1 MPDRDRPLSRL
12 LDYYYCEQQALAA
25 RVNQRPAGEAL
36 SDPACYTA
44 VHDLA
49 HEQARTLG
57 EQVDR
62 AGQTHVAH
70 TLQQH
75 PLEHEMLLQSAFIR
89 HALEKPRG
97 DAGDMDLMRMIC
109 TFEDHGET
117 NFAVLENRVYLN
129 LPAAEAVR
137 QRVASLFEWFKEL
150 PDGSRVLNLACGPAV
165 EVDEYIRQQPGRA
178 LHFELLD
185 HDWQTVRYVRQRID
199 PRRAECRLGNAL
211 QIIRGNYQTVLPRH
225 AFMAT
230 CDPERD
236 FRGWRTYLTPLKY
249 TRGTLRPASY
259 DLVYSTGLF
268 DYIKTFP
275 GDKTKGTVAL
285 TRRLFDLVKPG
296 GTLIVGNY
304 LAQSASNPHLRPHR
318 LMMELYSDWYLF
330 YRTPEEI
337 IDFLADLPVNGYSVQ
352 LTHEYFGQNQQ
363 TERGAIGFLI
373 INKN

>member
-1 MPDRDRPLSRL
+1 MPNHNQALSRL
-12 LDYYYCEQQALAA
+12 LDYYHCEQQALAA
-25 RVNQRPAGEAL
+25 RVNRLPAGEAL

-49 HEQARTLG
+49 HEQARVLG

-75 PLEHEMLLQSAFIR
+75 PLEHDMLLQSAFIR

-97 DAGDMDLMRMIC
+97 YAGDMDLMRMIC
-109 TFEDHGET
+109 TSEDHGET

-137 QRVASLFEWFKEL
+137 QRVASLAEWFKNL

-165 EVDEYIRQQPGRA
+165 EVDEYIRRQPERT
-178 LHFELLD
+178 LHFDLID
-185 HDWQTVRYVRQRID
+185 HDWHTVRYVRQQID

-211 QIIRGNYQTVLPRH
+211 QIIRGNYQTALPRRSFT
-225 AFMAT
+225 AR
-230 CDPERD
+230 CEPDQD
-236 FRGWRTYLTPLKY
+236 FQGWRAGLVPVKYARSELK
-249 TRGTLRPASY
+249 LASY

-275 GDKTKGTVAL
+275 GDTTKGAIAL

-304 LAQSASNPHLRPHR
+304 LAQSDRNPHLRPHR
-318 LMMELYSDWYLF
+318 LMMELYSDWHLF

-337 IDFLADLPVNGYSVQ
+337 ADFLAGLPANGYSVQ
-352 LTHEYFGQNQQ
+352 FANEYFGQKQP
-363 TERGAIGFLI
+363 TAWGVIGFLI
-373 INKN
+373 IRKK

>member
-1 MPDRDRPLSRL
+1 MSNRDQRLSRL
-12 LDYYYCEQQALAA
+12 LDDYYCEQKALAA
-25 RVNQRPAGEAL
+25 RVNQLPAGEAL
-36 SDPACYTA
+36 SDCAWYTTI
-44 VHDLA
+44 HDLA
-49 HEQARTLG
+49 HEQAVALCNH
-57 EQVDR
+57 VDR
-62 AGQTHVAH
+62 AGQTHVAY

-75 PLEHEMLLQSAFIR
+75 PLHREILLQSAFIR
-89 HALEKPRG
+89 HALKKPRG
-97 DAGDMDLMRMIC
+97 YAGDMDLMRMIC
-109 TFEDHGET
+109 KSADHGET

-165 EVDEYIRQQPGRA
+165 EVEEYIRRQPERT
-178 LHFELLD
+178 LQFELID
-185 HDWQTVRYVRQRID
+185 HDWHTVRYVRQQID

-211 QIIRGNYQTVLPRH
+211 QIMHGNYQTALPRRPFT
-225 AFMAT
+225 AF
-230 CDPERD
+230 CDPDRD
-236 FRGWRTYLTPLKY
+236 FRGWRSGLAPLKY
-249 TRGTLRPASY
+249 AWGALKSASY

-304 LAQSASNPHLRPHR
+304 LAQSDCNPHLRPHR
-318 LMMELYSDWYLF
+318 LMMELYSDWHLF

-337 IDFLADLPVNGYSVQ
+337 VDFLADLPTGGYSVQ
-352 LTHEYFGQNQQ
+352 LTNEYFGAKQP
-363 TERGAIGFLI
+363 TGRGAIGFLI
-373 INKN
+373 IGKN